1 MKDYFK
7 QEIFQRAMQGLI
19 PADDGLHSFTYETD
33 CGLTLECQ
41 LEFEEGDPSVGLP
54 DSATLINACVGEYDI
69 FNVLRMRLIDMI
81 EHAFLNREV
90 EWE

>member
-1 MKDYFK
+1 MID
-7 QEIFQRAMQGLI
+7 
-19 PADDGLHSFTYETD
+19 LHPFTYETD

-41 LEFEEGDPSVGLP
+41 LEFEDGDPSVGLP
-54 DSATLINACVGEYDI
+54 DSATLISACVGEYDI
-69 FNVLRMRLIDMI
+69 FNVLRMRLVDMI